1 MGVRVD
7 SSSKGR
13 SRSNAARP
21 GTCATSAAMVGQ
33 AAAAETASPRRQF
46 AFQEAQ
52 CPRDHLLLRFL
63 RHRRVAARWNSATLS
78 AT

>member
-1 MGVRVD
+1 
-7 SSSKGR
+7 
-13 SRSNAARP
+13 
-21 GTCATSAAMVGQ
+21 MVGQ

-46 AFQEAQ
+46 AFQEGQ
-52 CPRDHLLLRFL
+52 CPRDHLLLRNL